1 MLLGMNLFMFF
12 QVLRSFES
20 FITSLC
26 VHYYI
31 SFGLQPL
38 LKHFLQS
45 TSKLR
50 QEISIKLLWF
60 ESLFL
65 RFKFK
70 WTLIWL
76 ARWSR
81 LAATTLQ
88 LFQWHVKHKLLVD
101 LLPMCSL
108 DKWSYS
114 SLAVLKSFLQF
125 VHRQEK
131 LLFSDMKKE
140 KKVCPDIIWIPDRRI
155 IIRKNEPGYPR
166 LLFSCQEE
174 KERSWGLCN
183 RFGSCL

>member
-1 MLLGMNLFMFF
+1 MN
-12 QVLRSFES
+12 
-20 FITSLC
+20 
-26 VHYYI
+26 
-31 SFGLQPL
+31 
-38 LKHFLQS
+38 
-45 TSKLR
+45 
-50 QEISIKLLWF
+50 IKLLWF

-125 VHRQEK
+125 VQRQEK

-174 KERSWGLCN
+174 KKRSWGLVLVTGLTAVCSQKKHL
-183 RFGSCL
+183 FILLK